1 MILKQYYDALSVC
14 ATGKTVSIASYGGS
28 TYNVTNSGAS
38 KLLQLYS
45 GMGTVAEGQ
54 WATGVLFGGSDVV
67 PNIKDNKLNSLISGL
82 SGDAAVKTTVDSTNC
97 LTTISSVLT
106 ITNGNDTDVTI
117 NEIGLNLNYTGNWA
131 FLVDRTVLDAP
142 LTIPAGGIG
151 QVTYTIR
158 MNYPTA

>member
-1 MILKQYYDALSVC
+1 MILKQYYDALSAC
-14 ATGKTVSIASYGGS
+14 ATGNKVSIASYGGS
-28 TYNVTNSGAS
+28 TYDVPNSGAS

-45 GMGTVAEGQ
+45 GMGTVATGT
-54 WATGVLFGGSDVV
+54 WDTGVLFGGSDVV

-82 SGDAAVKTTVDSTNC
+82 SGTAAVTTTVDSTNC

-117 NEIGLNLNYTGNWA
+117 NEIGLNLNYTGNWS
-131 FLVDRTVLDAP
+131 FLVERTVLDAP

-151 QVTYTIR
+151 KVTYTIR